1 MGRLR
6 DAMLHVSERNAL
18 DSATL
23 LSQLDASGATE
34 EAAQALSSVPF
45 PLPAC
50 AHADA
55 MPAEA
60 EAGWWHIFGLMHRV
74 RLEEEVAAAGQAFID
89 QPDEATQR
97 RLIALCAA
105 RDALSAPDGGVEAE
119 P

>member
-1 MGRLR
+1 M
-6 DAMLHVSERNAL
+6 
-18 DSATL
+18 
-23 LSQLDASGATE
+23 E
-34 EAAQALSSVPF
+34 EATQALSSASY

-60 EAGWWHIFGLMHRV
+60 EAGWWHIFGLMHRS
-74 RLEEEVAAAGQAFID
+74 RLDDEVAAASRAFID
-89 QPDEATQR
+89 QPDETTQR

-105 RDALSAPDGGVEAE
+105 RDALSAPDQGAEAE